1 MNPLLQL
8 ALLFGKLSL
17 LAVGGANATVP
28 EIARQVVIIRHWV
41 APAQF
46 AQLYA
51 LANAAPGPNV
61 MIATVIGAHVAG
73 VPGGIIAT
81 LAMILPSC
89 TVAVLVSR
97 SFERHKAARWRR
109 VAQAALLPITAG
121 LILSAAAV
129 LIRQSDSSI
138 LTLCITFVCAWISW
152 RAPLHPLWLLGG
164 GAMLGML
171 FL

>member
-28 EIARQVVIIRHWV
+28 EIARQVVSIRHWV

-73 VPGGIIAT
+73 VPGGI
-81 LAMILPSC
+81 MPSC

-129 LIRQSDSSI
+129 LIRQSDSSV

-164 GAMLGML
+164 GAILGML